1 MQNNGLEPFKE
12 PHQLCVHAA
21 ATSATITTSSGWV
34 VSGAD
39 RACTKTPTLAQR
51 STAALPPLS
60 VSWTSAAWIELTVD
74 ATLSESKF
82 VHTSQVWIRDP
93 DGAPPERSE
102 PRAAHAHVGG
112 SRGAGG
118 VS

>member
-1 MQNNGLEPFKE
+1 MRNNGLEPFKE
-12 PHQLCVHAA
+12 PHQLCVHTA
-21 ATSATITTSSGWV
+21 ATSATIATSSGWV

-39 RACTKTPTLAQR
+39 RACTKNPTLAQR
-51 STAALPPLS
+51 STATLPPLS

-93 DGAPPERSE
+93 DRDPDRAPPERPE
-102 PRAAHAHVGG
+102 PQAAHAHVGG
-112 SRGAGG
+112 A
-118 VS
+118 